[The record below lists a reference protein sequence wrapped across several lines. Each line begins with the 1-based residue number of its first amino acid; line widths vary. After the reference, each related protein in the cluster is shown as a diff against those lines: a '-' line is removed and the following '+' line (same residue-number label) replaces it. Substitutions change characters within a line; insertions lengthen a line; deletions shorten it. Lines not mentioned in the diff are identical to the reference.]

1 MKLAGD
7 YLFAAAQKL
16 VWDALLDPK
25 VLASVLPGC
34 ERLDLTGENQY
45 EGQLQIKVGPV
56 QGSFLGKVTLRDL
69 NPPTSYS
76 MEVDGRGAPGFV
88 KATAK
93 ISLATEGESTRFSYD
108 ADAQVGGKIA
118 SVGQRLMESS
128 ARAIIKQSLE
138 GLNAAVVARSQA
150 VQAAASAGASAAEAT
165 AAAAAVVPSAGP
177 GAPSQFHFAAGVAR
191 EVAKD
196 LIPTGVPRL
205 IVVAVL
211 ILLAI
216 MLLRV
221 IF

>member
-7 YLFAAAQKL
+7 YLFAAPQAL

-56 QGSFLGKVTLRDL
+56 QGSFLGKVKLRDL

-150 VQAAASAGASAAEAT
+150 AH
-165 AAAAAVVPSAGP
+165 AAAVVPTAAAG
-177 GAPSQFHFAAGVAR
+177 GPSQLHLAAGVAR

-196 LIPTGVPRL
+196 LIPAGAPRL
-205 IVVAVL
+205 IAVLVL